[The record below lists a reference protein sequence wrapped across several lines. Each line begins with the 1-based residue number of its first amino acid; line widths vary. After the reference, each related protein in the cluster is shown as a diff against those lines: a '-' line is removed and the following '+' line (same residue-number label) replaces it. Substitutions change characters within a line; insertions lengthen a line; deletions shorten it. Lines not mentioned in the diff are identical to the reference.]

1 MEKLFFCTREG
12 EFFSRIY
19 HVVEKRG
26 LYTAQ
31 MKEAGKKCRGSGVPG
46 AEVLEV
52 SRMSTFMPSLREI
65 SVSEMMRLW
74 DRYPGQS
81 MKALFCSLQ
90 VTDKRLWAFL
100 EKYKINADEIMYCPW
115 KDARIRQLF
124 KDKDFIACME
134 AERDRKRERLYAY
147 FAAKGW
153 EKDCAEAVGIVDIGW
168 KGTIQDNLCCL
179 YPDRKIIGF
188 YIGLQPFVSSQ
199 LPNSEKYG
207 FLDGYARQ
215 KDILLTVR
223 PLEMLCNSPNGSV
236 TGYAYTEN
244 AANEK
249 KKIIDSSGREY
260 VVRKNN
266 RSEGSEYAVRKNNAL
281 EGGANAVRKNN
292 ALEGGAN
299 AVRKNDALEGGVN
312 AVRKNDALEGRVY
325 AVRKNNPSEN
335 RVYYEYTASAQKKIL
350 EKIQRRCRPKTQ
362 MPVCAGSRKK
372 SRFKAQRA
380 VYRFTVYPDRRT
392 VKAYFSL
399 KHNEEFGIGGYVDVK
414 AGRFRPDLLL
424 LAVFTGSGR
433 KRLKAVLKE
442 SEWPQGYLV
451 RYWMYLF
458 LYPYNAFLHRYLEN
472 KENQKYKKIKNK

>member
-100 EKYKINADEIMYCPW
+100 EKYKINTDEIMYCPW

-249 KKIIDSSGREY
+249 KKTIDSSGREY

-266 RSEGSEYAVRKNNAL
+266 RSEGSE
-281 EGGANAVRKNN
+281 
-292 ALEGGAN
+292 
-299 AVRKNDALEGGVN
+299 
-312 AVRKNDALEGRVY
+312 Y